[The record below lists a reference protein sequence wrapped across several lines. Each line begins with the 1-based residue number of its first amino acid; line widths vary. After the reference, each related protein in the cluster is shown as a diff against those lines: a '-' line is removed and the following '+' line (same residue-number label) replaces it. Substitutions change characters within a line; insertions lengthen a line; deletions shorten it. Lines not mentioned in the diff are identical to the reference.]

1 MKKSFF
7 LLAFLVSLASVA
19 CAQTASKE
27 LYTAVVKNKPAD
39 AENLLK
45 AGADANASIEL
56 VPGFPTT
63 YLITAAGNGNL
74 DLVKA
79 LVKYKAQVN
88 KADAF
93 KGTALMA
100 AATKGNKAI
109 VEFLLASGADTKA
122 KDDDGKDA
130 LAHAKEG
137 GNKEVIAL
145 IEQKMI

>member
-7 LLAFLVSLASVA
+7 LLSLLVSLASA
-19 CAQTASKE
+19 ASAQTASKE

-39 AENLLK
+39 AEALLK
-45 AGADANASIEL
+45 GGADPNAAIEV

-63 YLITAAGNGNL
+63 FLITAANNGNL

-79 LVKYKAQVN
+79 LVQHKAQVN

-100 AATKGNKAI
+100 AASKGHKAV
-109 VEFLLASGADTKA
+109 VEFLLANGADAKA

-130 LAHAKEG
+130 LAHAKESA
-137 GNKEVIAL
+137 NKEVIAL
-145 IEQKMI
+145 IEQKMM

>member
-7 LLAFLVSLASVA
+7 LLALLISFASVTF
-19 CAQTASKE
+19 AQTSGKE
-27 LYTAVVKNKPAD
+27 LYTAVVRNKPAD
-39 AENLLK
+39 AEALLK
-45 AGADANASIEL
+45 SGVDPNAAIEL

-63 YLITAAGNGNL
+63 YLITAANNGNL
-74 DLVKA
+74 ELVQA
-79 LVKYKAQVN
+79 LLKYKAQVN

-100 AATKGNKAI
+100 AASKGHKAI
-109 VEFLLASGADTKA
+109 VELLLTNGADAKA

-130 LAHAKEG
+130 LAFAKES

-145 IEQKMI
+145 IEQKSM